1 LSRIQKHLKMANSDR
16 TLEQIIRYLKGLL
29 SNRDRH
35 HLEKEMMQDTF
46 DDEAF
51 DGLNQLTGEE
61 LEADMGKL
69 TGMLNRR
76 TQQRKT
82 FILPTFRRIAAALVI
97 LIGIGTVLF
106 FLLRKPVPEFITQ
119 DLQREIP
126 KTTLPEKS
134 PGQSHETLQ
143 NQGEKLTSTPSRSLA
158 DKSFDKGD
166 AITEVPIEMDEI
178 ATIPDQKDFESANKM
193 ESMASASAG
202 LSVQDSI
209 EPFYITGRIVG
220 ADHKALAGV
229 SIMEKGKNKEG
240 TLSDI
245 NGYFKLSVN
254 DNKSPLTVSRFGYE
268 PVEVTTSEVTGR
280 DITLVA
286 DPMELSEMVVI
297 GYGSAK
303 KDKTTASN
311 RKISSDTLIT
321 EIQGPFDLSK
331 PVPPGGSLKAFEK
344 WVEDRIVFDRFNDQ
358 QGDYNIPVR
367 LTIRKDGTIQ
377 NIRVGKEIPSIIAK
391 EYSRVIIQSPLWQ
404 PAQNNEIPVDAEVE
418 IIFTLM
424 IR

>member
-1 LSRIQKHLKMANSDR
+1 MSKSDR
-16 TLEQIIRYLKGLL
+16 TIEQIIRYLKGLL

-35 HLEKEMMQDTF
+35 HLEKAMMQDTF

-51 DGLNQLTGEE
+51 EGLNQLTGEE

-69 TGMLNRR
+69 TGMLNQR
-76 TQQRKT
+76 TQHRKT
-82 FILPTFRRIAAALVI
+82 ILLPTFRRVAAALII
-97 LIGIGTVLF
+97 LLGIGTVLF
-106 FLLRKPVPEFITQ
+106 FMLRKPVPEFITQ

-134 PGQSHETLQ
+134 AGQSQETLQ
-143 NQGEKLTSTPSRSLA
+143 NQDEKLSSKPSRSVA
-158 DKSFDKGD
+158 DKGFDKGD
-166 AITEVPIEMDEI
+166 VITEAPLELDDI
-178 ATIPDQKDFESANKM
+178 ATIPDQKDSEVADKSK
-193 ESMASASAG
+193 SMASASAG

-220 ADHKALAGV
+220 ADKKALAGV
-229 SIMEKGKNKEG
+229 SIMEKGNNKEG
-240 TLSDI
+240 ALSDI

-254 DNKSPLTVSRFGYE
+254 DNKAPLTVSRFGYE
-268 PVEVTTSEVTGR
+268 PVEVTTSDVTGKE
-280 DITLVA
+280 ITLVA
-286 DPMELSEMVVI
+286 DPMALSEIVVI

-303 KDKTTASN
+303 KEKISPASN
-311 RKISSDTLIT
+311 RKISADTLIT

-377 NIRVGKEIPSIIAK
+377 SIRVGKEIPTIIAK
-391 EYSRVIIQSPLWQ
+391 EYSRVINQSPVWQ
-404 PAQNNEIPVDAEVE
+404 PAQNNGIPVDAEVE
-418 IIFTLM
+418 IIFTLI